1 MKKVLIVTYVFPPM
15 AAVGGQR
22 LVNFCKFLPEY
33 GWEPVVLTV
42 QGGTNS
48 AWDESPLADI
58 PNVKI
63 YRTRT
68 FEPLQQW
75 EARQRGNKPQAKSTT
90 ETPTI
95 STAPAASGQSFL
107 SSIKRTVR
115 LALSVPDH
123 AIFWVPLGFA
133 TGKRVIREEKIDA
146 VFSSSPPVSAHLL
159 ASALAHSAKLPHI
172 VDFRDLWTLNH
183 AYPLRRYPEAFVR
196 YDRFWERR
204 VLSRAAHVT
213 TASPGFSS
221 QMESHL
227 DGRLASRV
235 TTITNGFD
243 YREVDLTKDF
253 TTPGSHDTMRFFY
266 AGSLYG
272 EFNPIFFLE
281 CLQSWMTQDQI
292 DPTSVQVDFY
302 GNSDRDYSILVERL
316 GLTGRVTFHGFK
328 SRKELLPLFPQAD
341 CLLLFLGFGEQYATV
356 IPAKVFDY
364 LAAGTEILALA
375 PAGVST
381 GLIEKY
387 NAGSAL
393 HTSDREKLIATLRQ
407 LYQKWKTNKD
417 RKRMFRHIPEIDRRQ
432 LTGELAKLLD
442 RMTAQG

>member
-68 FEPLQQW
+68 FEPLQKW
-75 EARQRGNKPQAKSTT
+75 EARHQESKPVAQESA
-90 ETPTI
+90 
-95 STAPAASGQSFL
+95 APATHPAAPSTPSLASSL
-107 SSIKRTVR
+107 KRYLR

-123 AIFWVPLGFA
+123 AIFWVPLGYFP
-133 TGKRVIREEKIDA
+133 GMKVIRNEKIDA
-146 VFSSSPPVSAHLL
+146 VMSSSPPVTAHLL
-159 ASALAHSAKLPHI
+159 ASALAKAAKIPHL

-183 AYPLRRYPEAFVR
+183 AYPLRRYPPSFAK
-196 YDRFWERR
+196 YDRYWEQR

-213 TASPGFSS
+213 TASPGFSG
-221 QMESHL
+221 QMEKHL
-227 DGRLASRV
+227 NGMLASRV

-243 YREVDLTKDF
+243 YREVDLKKDY
-253 TTPGSHDTMRFFY
+253 TQVGAKATMRFLY
-266 AGSLYG
+266 AGSLYA

-281 CLQSWMTQDQI
+281 CLAGWMAADKI
-292 DPTSVQVDFY
+292 DPSTIAVDFY

-316 GLTGRVTFHGFK
+316 GLKGSVSFHGFR

-341 CLLLFLGFGEQYATV
+341 CLLLLLGFGEQYATV

-381 GLIEKY
+381 GIIAQY
-387 NAGSAL
+387 GAGQAL
-393 HTSDREKLIATLRQ
+393 HTPDREKLIATLRE
-407 LYQKWKTNKD
+407 LYQKWQQSRD
-417 RKRMFRHIPEIDRRQ
+417 RNRMFRHIPEIDRRE

-442 RMTAQG
+442 RVTGGQG